1 MLNVSFG
8 IQREIDIPEV
18 ITSRPAGVEMDN
30 EGVGDQEGDSL
41 FSFGLF
47 VMNLISIYLYM
58 YRWNN

>member
-30 EGVGDQEGDSL
+30 EGWAIRRATL
-41 FSFGLF
+41 FSLSVAVCNELDFDL
-47 VMNLISIYLYM
+47 SIYVSLE
-58 YRWNN
+58 

>member
-41 FSFGLF
+41 FSFSCCL
-47 VMNLISIYLYM
+47 
-58 YRWNN
+58 

>member
-30 EGVGDQEGDSL
+30 EGWAIRRATL
-41 FSFGLF
+41 FSLSVA

-58 YRWNN
+58 YHWNN

>member
-30 EGVGDQEGDSL
+30 EGWAIRRATL
-41 FSFGLF
+41 FSLSVAVCNELDFDLF
-47 VMNLISIYLYM
+47 IYVSLE
-58 YRWNN
+58 

>member
-30 EGVGDQEGDSL
+30 EEWAIRRATL
-41 FSFGLF
+41 FSLSVA